1 MRLSRIVV
9 LLLVRALGC
18 LSTLSST
25 LARYNNDYSGAD
37 SAAIARWNFR
47 VGATEDNLHNQG
59 FTFDVFNN
67 QELSPQ
73 DMGENSF
80 VISGGQS
87 DVAIDY
93 EVYMNV
99 KALQADINGVPEG
112 TDYPP
117 LIFYVESPSATV
129 NQPYDY
135 WFTLK
140 DVETD
145 EEGYFLVATGSFE
158 ANSSELHSI
167 TIHWWWNTSFYVGIP
182 NDDTSATG
190 NYYAVALDEYEYLVQ
205 QCNYW
210 VNRANAFCN
219 EHKRFVTTVD
229 GVETVTYECLA
240 GDMCPITLGAE
251 GGDIDAAHIAAHA
264 DILVEVDFALEAVNN
279 SLKCQ
284 YDRYDTQAITTLK
297 GLEDSV
303 PEGILIKVVG
313 KQVAPEI

>member
-1 MRLSRIVV
+1 MRLSNLVV
-9 LLLVRALGC
+9 LLLVVTLGS
-18 LSTLSST
+18 LATLSST
-25 LARYNNDYSGAD
+25 LARYNNNYSGAD

-99 KALQADINGVPEG
+99 KALQVDINGFPEG

-117 LIFYVESPSATV
+117 LIFYLKSLSATV
-129 NQPYDY
+129 NPPYDY

-140 DVETD
+140 DVEAD

-182 NDDTSATG
+182 NDDTSTTG
-190 NYYAVALDEYEYLVQ
+190 NYYAIALNEYDSLVQ
-205 QCNYW
+205 QYNYL
-210 VNRANAFCN
+210 VNQANAFFD
-219 EHKRFVTTVD
+219 EHKRIVTTVD
-229 GVETVTYECLA
+229 GVETVTYDCPA
-240 GDMCPITLGAE
+240 GSMCPITLGAE

-264 DILVEVDFALEAVNN
+264 AILAEVDLALEAVNN

-284 YDRYDTQAITTLK
+284 YDRYDTQTIATLK
-297 GLEDSV
+297 SLEDSV

-313 KQVAPEI
+313 KQVVPEI